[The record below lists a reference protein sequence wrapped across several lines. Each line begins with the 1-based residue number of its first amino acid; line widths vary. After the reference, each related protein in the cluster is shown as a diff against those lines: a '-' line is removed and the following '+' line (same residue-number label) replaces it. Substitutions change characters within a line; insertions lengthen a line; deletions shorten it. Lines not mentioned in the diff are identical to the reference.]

1 MNTKLLHFLFKP
13 IDASI
18 VATFRIVFGCFMTYQ
33 VFTFIK
39 IDFVYQFMTGPEI
52 LFPYQELSFLKPL
65 SKSILKVLN
74 LGLLFSAVFIAIGFL
89 YRYAMIFFFVVFTYF
104 TFIDATL
111 YNNHLYLISL
121 IAFVMIFINADNKY
135 SVKSIL
141 SKNENLNFIPAWN
154 KYLLIFLISLPYIF
168 GGIAK
173 LSPNWLNTDLPQ
185 IIIDS
190 SRGNILNSLFSDR
203 FLDLFITY
211 GGIIY
216 DLLIVF
222 ILLNKRTRIIGVIL
236 VLIFNLTNN
245 FILFNDIGIF
255 PFFMICSTILFFNTS
270 KVSRFLERL
279 FSKKVNTEELDEF
292 EESVEE
298 VKIEE
303 TENPPELKWNVS
315 RRLVSFLLILFM
327 IFHLAMPFRYLLY
340 TDNPEWTGI
349 ASRYSWRMKMQS
361 KEITDFKVTMTDK
374 LSGDVMDID
383 IAPFLTTNQ
392 AAHIAEDPYN
402 VIYLAK
408 YLKQK
413 ALKKYAKVDP
423 IIHIDLKVKFN
434 GLPTQAMFPPT
445 LELTQINEKNYT
457 DDSWM
462 LPLKMNE

>member
-13 IDASI
+13 KDASI
-18 VATFRIVFGCFMTYQ
+18 VATFRIIFGCFMTYQ
-33 VFTFIK
+33 VFNFIK
-39 IDFVYQFMTGPEI
+39 IDFVFQFMTGPEI

-65 SKSILKVLN
+65 SKSTLKILN
-74 LGLLFSAVFIAIGFL
+74 LGLLFSAIFITIGFL

-104 TFIDATL
+104 IFIDTTL
-111 YNNHLYLISL
+111 YNNHLYLIAL
-121 IAFVMIFINADNKY
+121 IAFVMIFINADKKY

-141 SKNENLNFIPAWN
+141 SKNKKLNFIPVWN
-154 KYLLIFLISLPYIF
+154 QYLLIFLISLPYFF

-173 LSPNWLNTDLPQ
+173 LSPNWHNTNLSQ
-185 IIIDS
+185 IILDS
-190 SRGNILNSLFSDR
+190 SRGSFLNSMFSDHI
-203 FLDLFITY
+203 LSLLIIY

-255 PFFMICSTILFFNTS
+255 PFFMICSTILFFNTT
-270 KVSRFLERL
+270 KLSRFLERL
-279 FSKKVNTEELDEF
+279 FNKKVNKEELNE
-292 EESVEE
+292 
-298 VKIEE
+298 IEE
-303 TENPPELKWNVS
+303 TIEENEIEKSENPPELKWNLS
-315 RRLVSFLLILFM
+315 KKLVSLLIILFV

-349 ASRYSWRMKMQS
+349 GSRFSWRMKMQS
-361 KEITDFKVTMTDK
+361 KEITDFNVTMTDK

-392 AAHIAEDPYN
+392 AAHIADDPYN
-402 VIYLAK
+402 LIYLAK

-413 ALKKYAKVDP
+413 ALKKYKNVEP
-423 IIHIDLKVKFN
+423 TINIDLKVKFN
-434 GLPTQAMFPPT
+434 GLPTQAIFPNT
-445 LELTQINEKNYT
+445 LELTQIDENNNT

-462 LPLKMNE
+462 LPLSYQ